1 MGALKLKK
9 KCLVDISAKR
19 KAPPK
24 AEKLVDHHL
33 KTVKDAVAKHP
44 GHPLVLMGKS
54 LGSRYYFKFCVNQ
67 VFIFLEP
74 KARFCFIFFHE
85 KLRCSYS

>member
-1 MGALKLKK
+1 VSCNNIQSFYSLLSLVSYYTFIAILKIFIFLT
-9 KCLVDISAKR
+9 DISGGKR

-33 KTVKDAVAKHP
+33 SIVRDAVAKHP

-54 LGSRYYFKFCVNQ
+54 MGSR
-67 VFIFLEP
+67 
-74 KARFCFIFFHE
+74 
-85 KLRCSYS
+85 